1 LLGLFGY
8 DKNSGAGTVTLLRKL
23 LLITLALLLIAVPS
37 AAVHRVQIGKP
48 APDFSL
54 PSLGGKKVS
63 LSEFKGKAVFLNF
76 WATWCPPCKEEMPS
90 MEKVYREQKGR
101 GFEILAVSIDKGT
114 TEIEAFKKEHGL
126 TFTILHDP
134 EMKVAAVYELAF
146 VPTTYLIDRSGN
158 VVHRETQYRDW
169 ADVESRKLLEKILK

>member
-1 LLGLFGY
+1 MNL
-8 DKNSGAGTVTLLRKL
+8 TRKL
-23 LLITLALLLIAVPS
+23 LLATLALLLIAVPVR
-37 AAVHRVQIGKP
+37 AVHRVQIGKP

-63 LSEFKGKAVFLNF
+63 LSEFKGKAVFINF
-76 WATWCPPCKEEMPS
+76 WATWCPPCKDEMPS
-90 MEKVYREQKGR
+90 MERVYREQKAN

-114 TEIEAFKKEHGL
+114 KEVEAFRKEHGL
-126 TFTILHDP
+126 SFPILLDP
-134 EMKVAAVYELAF
+134 DMLVAAIYELAF

-169 ADVESRKLLEKILK
+169 ADAESRKLLEKILK

>member
-1 LLGLFGY
+1 M
-8 DKNSGAGTVTLLRKL
+8 RKL
-23 LLITLALLLIAVPS
+23 LLMTLALLLIAGPS
-37 AAVHRVQIGKP
+37 QAVHRVQLGKP

-63 LSEFKGKAVFLNF
+63 LSDFKGKAVLLNF
-76 WATWCPPCKEEMPS
+76 WATWCPPCKDEMPS
-90 MEKVYREQKGR
+90 MEKVYREQKAN

-114 TEIEAFKKEHGL
+114 KEIEAFRKEYGL
-126 TFTILHDP
+126 TFPILLDP
-134 EMKVAAVYELAF
+134 DMLVAALYELAF

-169 ADVESRKLLEKILK
+169 TDAESRKLLEKILK